1 MKKFDGETLK
11 NPFLFE
17 ESRPSLA
24 ILFMIAAMF
33 LISLVDSF
41 CKAFTDELHAVQ
53 LVWGYFVGIFAALCL
68 YFVFRRLGF
77 RALAHTNRM
86 GLHWFRSGCLVGSIM
101 SLFVGLT
108 YMPIAD
114 ATAIG
119 FMAPL
124 FITILS
130 IPLLNEKVGTHR
142 WIAVVAG
149 LIGVVI
155 IIRPGGGIWHW
166 SSIMPLIGA
175 VFFAFY
181 QITTRVI
188 TSNDRTQTILFHTGF
203 GGVVWSSIIVLF
215 FWNETRTEHWILF
228 FGTGILGALAHLCMV
243 SAFRRAQAS
252 LIAPFNYTKLI
263 FVGILGFIMFEEVP
277 TLNTLIGSALIVFAG
292 LFVYYQESRTANTNN
307 QTGE

>member
-11 NPFLFE
+11 NPLLFE

-149 LIGVVI
+149 LNWCRHYHPAWWRDLALVLN
-155 IIRPGGGIWHW
+155 HA
-166 SSIMPLIGA
+166 L
-175 VFFAFY
+175 
-181 QITTRVI
+181 
-188 TSNDRTQTILFHTGF
+188 DR
-203 GGVVWSSIIVLF
+203 
-215 FWNETRTEHWILF
+215 
-228 FGTGILGALAHLCMV
+228 
-243 SAFRRAQAS
+243 S
-252 LIAPFNYTKLI
+252 LIFC
-263 FVGILGFIMFEEVP
+263 
-277 TLNTLIGSALIVFAG
+277 TLSNNNTCHHE
-292 LFVYYQESRTANTNN
+292 Q
-307 QTGE
+307 